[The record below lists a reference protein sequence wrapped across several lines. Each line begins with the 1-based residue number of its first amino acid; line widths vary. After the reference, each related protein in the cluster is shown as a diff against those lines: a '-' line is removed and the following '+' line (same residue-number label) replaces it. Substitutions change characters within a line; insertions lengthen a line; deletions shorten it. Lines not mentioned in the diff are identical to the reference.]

1 MSDHCFFVSDMHGIL
16 DRYNTLFAAIEKEK
30 PRAVFL
36 GGDLLP
42 HRWTDRLGGES
53 FIEEVL
59 VSGFGGLRKN
69 LGAAAPRVFIILGN
83 DDDRISEQNIIEG
96 EELGLWSYAHE
107 RWGSLDSHPVV
118 GYAYVP
124 PTPFLLKDWERY
136 DVSRFT
142 DAGCVSPERGQRT
155 VPTDTDEVRFGTIAA
170 DLVRLTEDRDL
181 ESTVFLFHSPPY
193 RTDLDRAALD
203 GKSVDHAPL
212 DLNVGSIAIQRFIED
227 RQPLLTLHGH
237 IHESPRLTGN
247 WRQRIGRTHA
257 FTAAHDG
264 PELALVR
271 FKLDDLDTAT
281 RELL

>member
-1 MSDHCFFVSDMHGIL
+1 MSGRCFFVSDLHGKTE
-16 DRYNTLFAAIEKEK
+16 RYDTLFSTAEEEK
-30 PRAVFL
+30 PDAIFL

-42 HRWTDRLGGES
+42 HHWSERMAGGD
-53 FIEEVL
+53 FIEEFL
-59 VSGFGGLRKN
+59 VPGFDSLRET
-69 LGAAAPRVFIILGN
+69 LGSDAPQVFLILGN
-83 DDDRISEQNIIEG
+83 DDDRSSEGGFIEG
-96 EELGLWSYAHE
+96 HDAGRWFYAHQ
-107 RWGSLDSHPVV
+107 RWGQLDSWAVF

-155 VPTDTDEVRFGTIAA
+155 VPVDPDEIRFGTIAA
-170 DLVRLTEDRDL
+170 DLARLTGDRGL
-181 ESTVFLFHSPPY
+181 EKTVCLFHSPPY
-193 RTDLDRAALD
+193 RSDLDRAELD
-203 GKSVDHAPL
+203 GRSIDYAPL
-212 DLNVGSIAIQRFIED
+212 DVHVGSIAIQRFIED

-237 IHESPRLTGN
+237 IHESPRLTGI

-271 FKLDDLDTAT
+271 FDLDDLDNAT
-281 RELL
+281 RELV